1 MAVKA
6 YRAQSLRVSFCASG
20 GALENGQ
27 AARNG
32 VAASGGGISVAGTG
46 APQAATDNASYRPI
60 TRQAVHRYGMGS
72 LVGGRRSQHQ
82 QLDRANGFYDAL
94 CMHDAARSGVAAS

>member
-1 MAVKA
+1 MREIGNGRVGLLRHTAHSSCA
-6 YRAQSLRVSFCASG
+6 YPSARPV

-32 VAASGGGISVAGTG
+32 GAASDGGISVAGTG

-60 TRQAVHRYGMGS
+60 TRQAVRRYWMGS
-72 LVGGRRSQHQ
+72 LVGGGDRSI
-82 QLDRANGFYDAL
+82 
-94 CMHDAARSGVAAS
+94 SS